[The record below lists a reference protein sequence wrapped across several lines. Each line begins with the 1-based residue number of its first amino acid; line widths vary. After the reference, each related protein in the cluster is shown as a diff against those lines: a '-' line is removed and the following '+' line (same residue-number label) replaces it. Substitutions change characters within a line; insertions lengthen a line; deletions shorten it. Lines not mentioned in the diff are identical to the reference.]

1 MTRIYAIANQK
12 GGVGKTTTAVN
23 LSAYLALSGKRVLL
37 LDLDPQCNASS
48 SLGIDKG
55 KVASSSYEVL
65 LGSVTPAKAT
75 LKNAKL
81 NLSIVPA
88 SPALAAAEIELVGE
102 LAREYRLRQALGAEM
117 DKFDYILIDCPP
129 SLGLLTVN
137 ALTAANGV
145 LIPVQCEYLALEG
158 LSQLTRTVQLV
169 RQRLNPQLDV
179 RRLVMTMYDTRTA
192 LAQQVVAEVEK
203 FFTGKVFKTKIPRNV
218 RLSEAPSHGVPII
231 AYAPSSPGSQ
241 AYRAL
246 AQELI
251 EQDFPPPEPN
261 QPDDVHVTSVDSTPP
276 MQQPSSSNGVSASTR
291 TDDNA
296 AHSTPDEIA
305 QNA

>member
-1 MTRIYAIANQK
+1 
-12 GGVGKTTTAVN
+12 
-23 LSAYLALSGKRVLL
+23 
-37 LDLDPQCNASS
+37 
-48 SLGIDKG
+48 
-55 KVASSSYEVL
+55 VL
-65 LGSVTPAKAT
+65 LGNATPAKAT
-75 LKNAKL
+75 LRNAKL

-102 LAREYRLRQALGAEM
+102 LAREYRLRQALAAEA

-137 ALTAANGV
+137 ALTAATGV

-169 RQRLNPQLDV
+169 RQRLNPQLDI
-179 RRLVMTMYDTRTA
+179 RGLVMTMYDSRTA

-218 RLSEAPSHGVPII
+218 RLSEAPSHGVPIMT
-231 AYAPSSPGSQ
+231 YAPSSPGSQ

-246 AQELI
+246 AQELV
-251 EQDFPPPEPN
+251 EQDAPPPDAQAIDPAETEPVETPA
-261 QPDDVHVTSVDSTPP
+261 PDPGEVNAHAASAAASALMPDVP
-276 MQQPSSSNGVSASTR
+276 R
-291 TDDNA
+291 A
-296 AHSTPDEIA
+296 ADPAPVADT
-305 QNA
+305 

>member
-37 LDLDPQCNASS
+37 VDIDPQCNASS
-48 SLGIDKG
+48 SFGIDKN
-55 KVASSSYEVL
+55 KIASSSSYEVL
-65 LGSVTPAKAT
+65 LGNITPAKAT
-75 LKNAKL
+75 LKNSRL
-81 NLSIVPA
+81 NLSIIPA

-102 LAREYRLRQALGAEM
+102 LAREYRLRQALAAEAE
-117 DKFDYILIDCPP
+117 KFDYVLMDCPP

-169 RQRLNPQLDV
+169 RQRLNTQLDV
-179 RRLVMTMYDTRTA
+179 RGLVMTMYDGRTA

-203 FFTGKVFKTKIPRNV
+203 FFAGKVFKTKIPRNV

-241 AYRAL
+241 AYKAL
-246 AQELI
+246 AHELV
-251 EQDFPPPEPN
+251 EQDFPPE
-261 QPDDVHVTSVDSTPP
+261 
-276 MQQPSSSNGVSASTR
+276 QPSANGA
-291 TDDNA
+291 NA
-296 AHSTPDEIA
+296 DPGLGIEPPHQPESLANGAPKIVAEAA
-305 QNA
+305 QTQDS